1 MKRPTKIALG
11 VLAGIVGLGAAG
23 FGLLQTVWGKER
35 LAATLTAS
43 LSEPGSIIRVGRVEG
58 LVPFDMRIARI
69 EMADAGGT
77 WLTVDRAASS
87 WSPSA
92 LLTGRVRIDNL
103 SAAAITLLRQPAP
116 SGQSSASGFSLPHLP
131 VGVDLRRLKVDRFIL
146 SPTVAGGDHAE
157 ASISAHGLLAEDRAD
172 VAVNLARTDGQP
184 GTGVLEAHF
193 DQAANTLALKLDIE
207 EPTGIL
213 MDAAMARTDHLP
225 LHATLTGDGP
235 LSGWHGK
242 FQLTAGR
249 DIHGTAQIDIAKTS
263 GTEFA
268 LKGDAALG
276 PLLADTMKPVV
287 GDDFTFDIALTDDGK
302 GVVTLAPSHLTFAA
316 VTLEAEGTRSDS
328 GRLNGKAHIAAGNLA
343 AAAPLA
349 GKPTGGTLAID
360 MTLAGTADRPK
371 MTLAQQGRLT
381 FGDIA
386 VDGLT
391 VNAQAAGKPG
401 GTPQNPLFDITLDA
415 KAANLRDTATG
426 GDYGPLTVHFT
437 GTADARGTAVSVQE
451 LTTDGG
457 GVTVEGDGDF
467 KNGVAEG
474 KASLAAADLS
484 VLGKLFGQTAGG
496 MLTID
501 VAAKTFADRTLAVTL
516 KGTGDRLRTGIP
528 AADALLAGTT
538 TLEATGTRAADGKIA
553 LGKLAVTNG
562 RAKLSADGNFAPA
575 TGALDGSLS
584 ANLPDLKALSTT
596 PSSPL
601 AGTGSLTAKIGGT
614 LDAPS
619 IDADA
624 ALDRLAFGATRIDHV
639 DAKVRSPEGLNGITT
654 VSGHLASGKLAESIE
669 GTVGIEKAADGS
681 AAYRVSQLKLVGS
694 GGTLN
699 AALLADPGHRRF
711 TGKIDAA
718 VGDLSIW
725 SGVAGQQL
733 AGQISLAVNL
743 PANGEPG
750 PIKLAIDK
758 FALGPGTHSV
768 GVTHAGMTGSL
779 SGDLNRKN
787 ATIDLI
793 VAGLSADGGAITAGD
808 AHIAAKGATTDFHM
822 HAAGRAHFPVSVDMA
837 GSAVESKGVDTLRLA
852 SFAAHLGKDSLVVTK
867 PATITVAPDAYRV
880 AGLSLDID
888 GGTIAGDAALSPK
901 TASADVTVR
910 QLPLHPLALLA
921 GQPYVAGTLDGH
933 LTMTGS
939 PQRPA
944 AHLTVATKGLDL
956 ETDGPLP
963 RPALSVAADADW
975 HGERADLNAKVS
987 TGSGDSVSLTG
998 SAPFAFDLVKLIPG
1012 VTRNAELALK
1022 IGGSGRL
1029 ENLTSIV
1036 PLGEDRITGG
1046 FTVDVAI
1053 GGTMAAPRPDGQ
1065 IRVTGGH
1072 YANMA
1077 LGTELDAID
1086 LAIAGDGSRF
1096 RLDHLTATDGKTGKV
1111 QASGALDLGVS
1122 PAKVDFT
1129 LGFTDLLVARGDDM
1143 TIGADGDLKLDGTL
1157 KSMTASG
1164 TLKVRK
1170 AELYIPDRLPASV
1183 VVLDVHEVGGRDK
1196 GESPKAEPLAPV
1208 ALKIALDAPGQI
1220 FVRGHG
1226 VTSEWRGHLDI
1237 GGTTTGPVLTGQLS
1251 VSNGSISLLGQS
1263 FNIDR
1268 GVIGFPGGPTIDPTL
1283 SVQASATASS
1293 VTAQV
1298 NVTGTAQAPKIAL
1311 SSTPALPRDE
1321 ILARVLFGSTVG
1333 SLTPSQ
1339 GIQLA
1344 AAAAT
1349 LAQGGP
1355 GIMERVRSTI
1365 GLDRLD
1371 LGAGGTNPNGTQG
1384 QAKGT
1389 TVTGGKYIA
1398 NGIFVGV
1405 QQDLIGGNSGSQAM
1419 VEVEITPN
1427 ISVNSTFGSASGSG
1441 FGAKYSLDY

>member
-1 MKRPTKIALG
+1 MKRATKIVLG
-11 VLAGIVGLGAAG
+11 VLAGIAGLGASA
-23 FGLLQTVWGKER
+23 FGLLQTGWAKDR
-35 LAATLTAS
+35 LAATLNAS
-43 LSEPGSIIRVGRVEG
+43 LSEPGSVVRIGRIEG
-58 LVPFDMRIARI
+58 LVPFDMRMTRI
-69 EMADAGGT
+69 ELADAGGT
-77 WLTVDRAASS
+77 WLTVDRAALV
-87 WSPSA
+87 WSPLA
-92 LLTGRVRIDNL
+92 LLTGRARIDNL
-103 SAAAITLLRQPAP
+103 SAASITVLRQPAP
-116 SGQSSASGFSLPHLP
+116 SGQSSESGFALPRLP
-131 VGVDLRRLKVDRFIL
+131 VGVDLRRLAVDRFIL
-146 SPTVAGGDHAE
+146 SPAVVGGDNAE
-157 ASISAHGLLAEDRAD
+157 ASISAHGLLTSDRAD
-172 VAVNLARTDGQP
+172 VSVNLTRTDGQP
-184 GTGVLEAHF
+184 GSGVLEAYF
-193 DQAANTLALKLDIE
+193 DQAANRLALNLDIE

-213 MDAAMARTDHLP
+213 MDAAMTRTDHLP
-225 LHATLTGDGP
+225 LHVTLNGDGP
-235 LSGWHGK
+235 LSLWQGK
-242 FQLTAGR
+242 LQLSAGR
-249 DIHGTAQIDIAKTS
+249 NVHSTTTIDIAKT
-263 GTEFA
+263 GTTRFA
-268 LKGDAALG
+268 IKGDAALG
-276 PLLADTMKPVV
+276 PLLADNTKPIV
-287 GDDFTFDIALTDDGK
+287 GNDFTFDIALTDDGK
-302 GVVTLAPSHLTFAA
+302 GAVTLAPSHLIFAA
-316 VTLEAEGTRSDS
+316 VTLEAEGARSDS
-328 GRLNGKAHIAAGNLA
+328 GKLIGKAHIAAGDLA
-343 AAAPLA
+343 AVAPLA
-349 GKPTGGTLAID
+349 GKPTAGALAID
-360 MTLAGTADRPK
+360 LTLAGTADRPK
-371 MTLAQQGRLT
+371 MTLAQQGQLT

-386 VDGLT
+386 IDGLT
-391 VNAQAAGKPG
+391 ANAQADGKPG
-401 GTPQNPLFDITLDA
+401 GTLQNPSFDIALDA
-415 KAANLRDTATG
+415 KAANLRDAVTG
-426 GDYGPLTVHFT
+426 GDYGPLTIHFA
-437 GTADARGTAVSVQE
+437 GSADAQGTAVSVKD
-451 LTTDGG
+451 LTADGG
-457 GVTVEGDGDF
+457 GVTVKAAGDF
-467 KNGVAEG
+467 RNGVAEG
-474 KASLAAADLS
+474 KASIAAADLS
-484 VLGKLFGQTAGG
+484 VLGKLFGETAGG
-496 MLTID
+496 ALKID
-501 VAAKTFADRTLAVTL
+501 VDAKTSADRTFAVAL

-528 AADALLAGTT
+528 AADALLAGAT
-538 TLEATGTRAADGKIA
+538 TLDAAGTRTADGKIA
-553 LGKLAVTNG
+553 LSKLTVTTG
-562 RAKLSADGNFAPA
+562 RANVSANGNFTPA
-575 TGALDGSLS
+575 TGALDASLS
-584 ANLPDLKALSTT
+584 ANMPDLKALSTAL
-596 PSSPL
+596 SSPL
-601 AGTGSLTAKIGGT
+601 AGNGSLTAKIGGT
-614 LDAPS
+614 LDAPA

-624 ALDRLAFGATRIDHV
+624 TFDRVIFGATRIDHV
-639 DAKVRSPEGLNGITT
+639 DAKVRSPDGLSGAMT
-654 VSGHLASGKLAESIE
+654 VSGHLASGKLAESID
-669 GTVGIEKAADGS
+669 GTVAIEKAADGS
-681 AAYRVSQLKLVGS
+681 AAYRVSQLKLAGS
-694 GGTLN
+694 GGTVN
-699 AALLADPGHRRF
+699 AALLADPLHRRF

-733 AGQISLAVNL
+733 TGQMSLAVNL

-750 PIKLAIDK
+750 PIKLALDK
-758 FALGPGTHSV
+758 FALGASPHSI
-768 GVTHAGMTGSL
+768 GIAHAGVGGSL

-787 ATIDLI
+787 ATVDLVI
-793 VAGLSADGGAITAGD
+793 AGLSANGGAITMAD
-808 AHIAAKGATTDFHM
+808 AHIAAKGVTTDFRM
-822 HAAGRAHFPVSVDMA
+822 HAAGRAPDPVAVDMA
-837 GSAVESKGVDTLRLA
+837 GSAVESKGVDMLRLA
-852 SFAAHLGKDSLVVTK
+852 SFAAHFGKDSLALTK
-867 PATITVAPDAYRV
+867 PATITIAPNAYRV
-880 AGLSLDID
+880 TGLSLDID

-910 QLPLHPLALLA
+910 QLPLHPLAFLA

-956 ETDGPLP
+956 QTDGPLP
-963 RPALSVAADADW
+963 RPNLSLTADADW
-975 HGERADLNAKVS
+975 HGERADLNAKIS
-987 TGSGDSVSLTG
+987 TGSGDCLSLSG
-998 SAPFAFDLVKLIPG
+998 SAPFAFDLVKLVPG
-1012 VTRNAELALK
+1012 VPRNAELALK

-1053 GGTMAAPRPDGQ
+1053 GGTMAAPRPEGQ

-1077 LGTELDAID
+1077 LGTELNAID
-1086 LAIAGDGSRF
+1086 LAIAGDGNRF

-1129 LGFTDLLVARGDDM
+1129 LGFTDLLVARGDNM

-1157 KSMTASG
+1157 KGMTASG

-1183 VVLDVHEVGGRDK
+1183 VMLDVHEIGGRDK
-1196 GESPKAEPLAPV
+1196 GETTKAEPLAPV

-1226 VTSEWRGHLDI
+1226 VTSEWRGHVDI
-1237 GGTTTGPVLTGQLS
+1237 GGTTAGPVLTGQLS
-1251 VSNGSISLLGQS
+1251 VSNGSISLLGQN

-1268 GVIGFPGGPTIDPTL
+1268 GVIGFPGGQTIDPTL
-1283 SVQASATASS
+1283 SVQASVTASS

-1321 ILARVLFGSTVG
+1321 ILARVLFGSNVG

-1355 GIMERVRSTI
+1355 GIMDKVRSTI

-1371 LGAGGTNPNGTQG
+1371 LGAGGANPNGTQG

-1398 NGIFVGV
+1398 NGVFVGV
-1405 QQDLIGGNSGSQAM
+1405 QQGLIGGNSGSQAM